1 MNRTMM
7 LMVSALLL
15 AACTSKSDGD
25 SGESGE
31 DAVLADELWSAMS
44 GYEDWGQLEDW
55 TGVVASSDGTHGDHV
70 QIWANEVAVAALSAG
85 SPVPDGGIIV
95 KAGYDDAD
103 GSSLR
108 GLTAM
113 QKIEGYSADSDDWF
127 WAQFDAASGAA
138 SMAGAPSG
146 CTGCHS
152 AYDDYTAFDE
162 L

>member
-1 MNRTMM
+1 MHGKMM

-15 AACTSKSDGD
+15 AACGKGAPD
-25 SGESGE
+25 SGDDGE
-31 DAVLADELWSAMS
+31 DDRLADELWSEMS
-44 GYEDWGQLEDW
+44 DYEDWGQLEGW

-70 QIWANEVAVAALSAG
+70 QIWANEVALAALSDD

-113 QKIEGYSADSDDWF
+113 QKIDGYSADSGDWF

-138 SMAGAPSG
+138 SVAGAPSG
-146 CTGCHS
+146 CTGCHA
-152 AYDDYTAFDE
+152 AYGDYTAFDE